1 MDAKITKL
9 FTTQLEEWEFA
20 RTKYKEL
27 EFVQQRALF
36 FEDAICLVLNFN
48 PARIL
53 SATAKVDSKSLQKR
67 PCFLCENNRPKEQKG
82 ILIAEGFLLLVN
94 PFPIFQR
101 HFTIV
106 HQEHTF
112 QKITPHLNSM
122 LEIATKM
129 KEYTVFYNGAKCGA
143 SAPDHL
149 HFQVGNSAEFPIW
162 SIFEQVEKEVLLEC
176 ETYRVF
182 AFENYVKAIVIEGGN
197 RLEVAKI
204 VNEICAV
211 LGALQPLEPE
221 PMFNILMKYEEGW
234 KIVIFPRKK
243 HRPSQYFAE
252 GKDRI
257 LLSPATVELAGL
269 LVLPRKEDFERMD
282 TTILKDIFAQICLDT
297 NDFEYLKEKIKQLC
311 N

>member
-1 MDAKITKL
+1 MDAQITKL

-27 EFVQQRALF
+27 EFVQERALF

-149 HFQVGNSAEFPIW
+149 HFQAGNSAEFPIW

-182 AFENYVKAIVIEGGN
+182 AFENYVKAIVIAGGD
-197 RLEVAKI
+197 RLEVAKK